1 MLGFSNY
8 SSGDYFDPDYTPN
21 WTHNLPAVPDAVQP
35 DEHSDEPRP
44 DVHWNDIPW
53 DIDKS
58 EAPLAGPAPKPTAQS
73 ERALHE
79 FSMIVDDVASRRGLK
94 LLLQS
99 VRTELGRLRPGGNW
113 TSAEVAAAGKAL
125 TDATN
130 ALDLWT
136 VMEER
141 YFGDA

>member
-35 DEHSDEPRP
+35 DEPRP
-44 DVHWNDIPW
+44 DVHWNDVPW
-53 DIDKS
+53 DLAKS
-58 EAPLAGPAPKPTAQS
+58 EPASEPPKPTAQS

-113 TSAEVAAAGKAL
+113 TSAEVAAAGRAL
-125 TDATN
+125 LDATN